1 MIGEP
6 RFRQERL
13 GQQHDR
19 ASFTCT
25 REATLERYLTDP
37 GRAAREN
44 KRNVSAVYVLLDTT
58 QGDRIAGY
66 FTISNTTLIPA
77 LVPVDVAKKLPRYD
91 SWGAVKLGRMARHD
105 EYAGLG
111 PGSILIVRAFSVAL
125 SVAEQSGS
133 LALVVDA
140 KNETLAAWYVN
151 QGFRPLPESP
161 LTLFITNAQM
171 AAYVEA
177 LTSAGEP

>member
-1 MIGEP
+1 VIGEP

-19 ASFTCT
+19 ASFRCA
-25 REATLERYLTDP
+25 REEKLERYLTDP

-44 KRNVSAVYVLLDTT
+44 NRNVSAVYVLLDTS
-58 QGDRIAGY
+58 QGDRIAGC

-77 LVPVDVAKKLPRYD
+77 RVPLDIAKKLPRYD
-91 SWGAVKLGRMARHD
+91 SWGTVKLGRMARHD

-111 PGSILIVRAFSVAL
+111 LGSILIVRAFSVAL
-125 SVAEQSGS
+125 SIAEQSGS

-140 KNETLAAWYVN
+140 KNETLAAWYVS
-151 QGFRPLPESP
+151 QGLRALPESP

-171 AAYVEA
+171 AAFVEA
-177 LTSAGEP
+177 LTSAGEL